1 MWELT
6 HKSKSSK
13 TEINELEK
21 QQDYDASYNRS
32 KYITICNHSIGKYV
46 NQSFRVTSNI
56 PINNVWLL
64 LLGDKGQQ
72 LSKD

>member
-1 MWELT
+1 MMRAIIDQDILQFV
-6 HKSKSSK
+6 
-13 TEINELEK
+13 IIQLE
-21 QQDYDASYNRS
+21 
-32 KYITICNHSIGKYV
+32 
-46 NQSFRVTSNI
+46 NQSYRVTNNI